1 MNYSNPQKELTVN
14 DWPYGKNRVTAI
26 FSIESGKKGE
36 RAVRV
41 TENPPTMRIFLG
53 GGWNKPKKLTFARKM
68 RIVEGDDGKTY
79 IIALSIYG
87 LITVME
93 SNMQYQAESIRQDDD
108 RYQDVLDL
116 FA

>member
-41 TENPPTMRIFLG
+41 TENPR
-53 GGWNKPKKLTFARKM
+53 GGWNKPKKLTFDRKM
-68 RIVEGDDGKTY
+68 RIVDGDDGKTY
-79 IIALSIYG
+79 IIGLSNYG
-87 LITVME
+87 FITVMQ
-93 SNMQYQAESIRQDDD
+93 SNMQYMSESIHQDDD